1 MSIYPSL
8 EDMKIDQLGRAQNAA
23 ISAQQNTILPY
34 PTQYPSMPVPEG
46 SNQAVYPS
54 LGDYMGLELSESV
67 LAANMPE
74 YTQLALY
81 ESVSFMYNL
90 V

>member
-8 EDMKIDQLGRAQNAA
+8 EDMKIDQLGRAQNEA
-23 ISAQQNTILPY
+23 ISAQQNTLPY
-34 PTQYPSMPVPEG
+34 PTAYPSMPLPSGRSTE
-46 SNQAVYPS
+46 SVYPS
-54 LGDYMGLELSESV
+54 LGDYMGLELSDNI

-81 ESVSFMYNL
+81 ESVSFIRSL
-90 V
+90 